1 MCALSVLILGLA
13 GLVQMLLGDLALHER
28 SRSTGIAMQ
37 SARRTLEQI
46 VGLDLDIAFA
56 SFNAT
61 TADDPLNAPGS
72 SFAVAGLSADPA
84 DVDGLCGEVHF
95 PASAGAP
102 GLVNETV
109 GGAFAGVPMDLNLD
123 GDSTDPD
130 VTASMRV
137 LPVIVRVRW
146 RSSSGR
152 SEVYEL
158 RTILS

>member
-28 SRSTGIAMQ
+28 SRSTAIAMQ

-46 VGLDLDIAFA
+46 VGLDPATAFA

-61 TADDPLNAPGS
+61 TADDPPGAQGS
-72 SFAVAGLSADPA
+72 SFAVQGLSADPA
-84 DVDGLCGEVHF
+84 DADGLCGEVLF
-95 PASAGAP
+95 PVSAGAP
-102 GLVNETV
+102 GVVDETV
-109 GGAFAGVPMDLNLD
+109 GGAFTVAPMDLNLD
-123 GDSTDPD
+123 GDSTDND
-130 VTASMRV
+130 VTASMRL